1 MRLLREA
8 NIEDIA
14 VGAAVLGSGG
24 GSDPY
29 IGKLMARE
37 AIRQYGPVELYT
49 LDELDDDDLIV
60 PAAGMGAPTVLGE
73 KLSAGDDIVR
83 AFEALGKY
91 LGHAPRAAM
100 SIEAGG
106 MNSIRPIYIGARLGI
121 PVVDCDGM
129 GRAFPEIQMTVLT
142 AHGISASPFVMSDER
157 GNTLLINAVSNRW
170 VETFARTC
178 VMRMGATCA
187 IALYSATVAQLK
199 AAAIQ
204 GTITL
209 AEQIGA
215 TLRRA
220 RLHEENPV
228 NALCQFVGGYL
239 LFRGKITDVDRR
251 IVAGFARG
259 NARMSG
265 SDEYASQDLWLD
277 FQNEHLVVRVDGRYV
292 ATTPDLIAVL
302 DGETAQ
308 PITTEGLRYGM
319 RVAVIAIPCARQ
331 WRERAALALV
341 HPRYFGYDI
350 DYVPVEERFG
360 ATPLGPPDESGGGAN
375 PVRIM

>member
-1 MRLLREA
+1 MRLLDEA

-14 VGAAVLGSGG
+14 IGAAVLGSGG

-37 AIRQYGPVELYT
+37 AIRRYGPVQLYT
-49 LDELDDDDLIV
+49 LDELADEDLV
-60 PAAGMGAPTVLGE
+60 LPVAGMGAPTVLGE
-73 KLSAGDDIVR
+73 KLPAGDDILRVY
-83 AFEALGKY
+83 ETLGKFI
-91 LGHAPRAAM
+91 GRAPRATM

-106 MNSIRPIYIGARLGI
+106 MNSIRPIYIAARLGI

-157 GNTLLINAVSNRW
+157 GNTLLINAISNRW
-170 VETFARTC
+170 VETFSRSC
-178 VMRMGATCA
+178 VMHMGATCA
-187 IALYSATVAQLK
+187 IALYSARVAQLK
-199 AAAIQ
+199 HAAIQ

-209 AEQIGA
+209 AEEIGA
-215 TLRRA
+215 TLRQA
-220 RLHEENPV
+220 RLHEKNPV
-228 NALCQFVGGYL
+228 AALCRFVAGFL

-251 IVAGFARG
+251 VVAGFARG
-259 NARMSG
+259 KASMSG
-265 SDEYASQDLWLD
+265 SGDFAGQDLRLD
-277 FQNEHLVVRVDGRYV
+277 FQNEHLVVRLDGRYI

-302 DGETAQ
+302 DGETAK

-319 RVAVIAIPCARQ
+319 RVAVIAIPCAPQ
-331 WRERAALALV
+331 WREPAALALV

-350 DYVPVEERFG
+350 DYIPVEERFH
-360 ATPLGPPDESGGGAN
+360 S
-375 PVRIM
+375 